1 MLTPLNS
8 IFGESLFDDIFGDFT
23 RPAKNLVR
31 YNAPAPSVMKTDI
44 KESDA
49 GYELEIDL
57 PGYRKENVKA
67 ELKEGYLTISAE
79 SRQENSQKDDA
90 GKYIRRERYYGT
102 CSRSFYVGDEVT
114 EQDIKARFE
123 DGILKVAIPKK
134 DRSGEEG
141 SQARRGGEQ
150 IYRH

>member
-67 ELKEGYLTISAE
+67 ELKEG
-79 SRQENSQKDDA
+79 
-90 GKYIRRERYYGT
+90 
-102 CSRSFYVGDEVT
+102 
-114 EQDIKARFE
+114 
-123 DGILKVAIPKK
+123 
-134 DRSGEEG
+134 
-141 SQARRGGEQ
+141 
-150 IYRH
+150 

>member
-134 DRSGEEG
+134 EASPAVEESRFIAIEG
-141 SQARRGGEQ
+141 
-150 IYRH
+150 

>member
-31 YNAPAPSVMKTDI
+31 YNAPAPSVMNTDI

-134 DRSGEEG
+134 EARPAVEESRFIAIEG
-141 SQARRGGEQ
+141 
-150 IYRH
+150 

>member
-79 SRQENSQKDDA
+79 SRQENSLSSQSNW
-90 GKYIRRERYYGT
+90 R
-102 CSRSFYVGDEVT
+102 CSSGPPSQTPPKSPQIIMQSFLVSLDC
-114 EQDIKARFE
+114 
-123 DGILKVAIPKK
+123 
-134 DRSGEEG
+134 S
-141 SQARRGGEQ
+141 
-150 IYRH
+150 